1 VPVSLLIV
9 DDHRVFGQ
17 GLEAVFGA
25 EPDFEPT
32 AVSCPDQVIGVAT
45 ARRPDVVIMD
55 VRLGDVS
62 GIDLTRQLMTMP
74 APPAVVVLT
83 AYADIAT
90 VIGAFQAGAV
100 GFVAKNGSVE
110 QLVSAVRA
118 VLLGGSWLPAELLS
132 GLLAAYPGPVEPP
145 QQKLIQQLTVRE
157 REVLGLMV
165 SGLDRNGIAI
175 RLHQSPNT
183 VRTHIRNVTVK
194 LGCHSALE
202 AVAAALKAGLRPE

>member
-25 EPDFEPT
+25 QPDFEPT
-32 AVSCPDQVIGVAT
+32 AVSSPDQVIGVAT

-55 VRLGDVS
+55 IRLGDVS

-83 AYADIAT
+83 AYADVAT
-90 VIGAFQAGAV
+90 VISAFRAGAV

-132 GLLAAYPGPVEPP
+132 GLLAAYPGPVELPE
-145 QQKLIQQLTVRE
+145 QKLIQQLTVRE

-165 SGLDRNGIAI
+165 SGLDRNGIAS

-194 LGCHSALE
+194 LDCHSALE

>member
-1 VPVSLLIV
+1 MPVSLLIV

-25 EPDFEPT
+25 QPDFEPT
-32 AVSCPDQVIGVAT
+32 AVSSPDQVIGVAT

-55 VRLGDVS
+55 IRLGDVS

-83 AYADIAT
+83 AYADVAT
-90 VIGAFQAGAV
+90 MISAFQAGAV

-132 GLLAAYPGPVEPP
+132 GLLAAYPGPVELPE
-145 QQKLIQQLTVRE
+145 QKLIQQLTVRE

-165 SGLDRNGIAI
+165 SGLDRNGIAS

-202 AVAAALKAGLRPE
+202 AVATALKAGLRPE